1 MRCMEA
7 RLPPAKAGA
16 TKVLILSPG
25 LARPGAQAQ
34 VPVNQLGQAEIQG
47 QGGWQDQL
55 SIGHQAVVVSGGR
68 QRRRE
73 CGRGGCVVA
82 FLGYS

>member
-1 MRCMEA
+1 MGGTGDEMHGGA
-7 RLPPAKAGA
+7 IAAGQAGA

-55 SIGHQAVVVSGGR
+55 SIGH
-68 QRRRE
+68 
-73 CGRGGCVVA
+73 
-82 FLGYS
+82 

>member
-7 RLPPAKAGA
+7 RLTPARAGA

-25 LARPGAQAQ
+25 LARAGAQAQ
-34 VPVNQLGQAEIQG
+34 VLVNQLGQAEIQG

-68 QRRRE
+68 
-73 CGRGGCVVA
+73 
-82 FLGYS
+82 